1 LESKSI
7 YSKTEDI
14 VRRLESKSI
23 YSKTEVI
30 LSELESKA
38 VIAGKNSNIIRTV
51 GNKAVIPRKGKGY
64 CQGSRKTK
72 QLFQE
77 KKESNISSNKVRP
90 TASIAD
96 RKYQG

>member
-1 LESKSI
+1 LSEGWKAKGI

-14 VRRLESKSI
+14 VRRLESKNI

-30 LSELESKA
+30 LSGLESKA

-64 CQGSRKTK
+64 CQSSRKTK
-72 QLFQE
+72 QLFR
-77 KKESNISSNKVRP
+77 KKKV
-90 TASIAD
+90 I
-96 RKYQG
+96 